1 MIAKFIQLLE
11 HPVAKMRHH
20 ALTSLSQFISLNTA
34 SLNLHMDG
42 FISALFKRA
51 GDDDPDVRQ
60 GVCECLVLLLGSR
73 PDKIIPVI
81 NDVAGFMLY
90 ATQDKDENVAL
101 EACEFWLTFA
111 EEEDLKDHLR
121 PILSKLAPVLLNLM
135 VYTEE
140 DLMWLQGDDQ
150 DDKENTHI
158 ADRPEDIKPRF
169 YGGNAR
175 SFEHEGGQE
184 QADSASGDGLE
195 DDDYDYDDDDLST
208 DWNLR
213 KCAAAAIDVL
223 AVRFGAEL
231 LHIILPHLKEKLW
244 SQDWLLRE
252 SAILALGALA
262 EGNKSS
268 HTVHSGVKQL
278 MFVSVGCIDALEEHL
293 PALIP
298 FLVQSMSDKK
308 VCGLVWLGQQ
318 ISVLTSANAASCPI
332 HRVLDAWPLLKL
344 VHTTKSRR
352 ITRTNVCPSNGSCTC
367 HFYILSRACFHASAR
382 SVTSRCYGQQQTCTR
397 SGMQRVCYL

>member
-1 MIAKFIQLLE
+1 MIAKFIQLLD

-34 SLNLHMDG
+34 SLNLHMDA
-42 FISALFKRA
+42 FINALFKRA

-121 PILSKLAPVLLNLM
+121 PILSRLAPVLLNLM

-175 SFEHEGGQE
+175 SFEHEGGQD
-184 QADSASGDGLE
+184 QGDGASGEDGLE

-244 SQDWLLRE
+244 SQDWLQRE
-252 SAILALGALA
+252 SAILALGAMA
-262 EGNKSS
+262 EG
-268 HTVHSGVKQL
+268 
-278 MFVSVGCIDALEEHL
+278 
-293 PALIP
+293 
-298 FLVQSMSDKK
+298 DK
-308 VCGLVWLGQQ
+308 
-318 ISVLTSANAASCPI
+318 
-332 HRVLDAWPLLKL
+332 
-344 VHTTKSRR
+344 
-352 ITRTNVCPSNGSCTC
+352 C
-367 HFYILSRACFHASAR
+367 HILWFTLAQNNLYCFS
-382 SVTSRCYGQQQTCTR
+382 
-397 SGMQRVCYL
+397 

>member
-34 SLNLHMDG
+34 SLDLHMDA
-42 FISALFKRA
+42 FINALFKRA

-73 PDKIIPVI
+73 PDKVVPVI

-121 PILSKLAPVLLNLM
+121 PILPKLAPVLLNLM

-175 SFEHEGGQE
+175 SFEHEGRQDQNYQSGG
-184 QADSASGDGLE
+184 DNASGEDGLE

-231 LHIILPHLKEKLW
+231 LHIILPYLKDKLW
-244 SQDWLLRE
+244 SQDWLHRE
-252 SAILALGALA
+252 SAILALGAMA
-262 EGNKSS
+262 EGNKR
-268 HTVHSGVKQL
+268 HTVQFTAAYMSSYRLHRRPRRAPPGFDSIPRP
-278 MFVSVGCIDALEEHL
+278 ID
-293 PALIP
+293 
-298 FLVQSMSDKK
+298 V
-308 VCGLVWLGQQ
+308 
-318 ISVLTSANAASCPI
+318 
-332 HRVLDAWPLLKL
+332 
-344 VHTTKSRR
+344 
-352 ITRTNVCPSNGSCTC
+352 
-367 HFYILSRACFHASAR
+367 
-382 SVTSRCYGQQQTCTR
+382 
-397 SGMQRVCYL
+397 